1 MIKSKRTKTDLLH
14 CEMAV
19 PLDLDDPVEDVLD
32 QDEEEATDMGNKK
45 KEEEEDKELSGK
57 VRVVL
62 ARVPGASSS
71 SWRSASHTL
80 GGCSAHRGPGGSH
93 SSRCWLFVYLCICC
107 LLFFLCI

>member
-1 MIKSKRTKTDLLH
+1 MT
-14 CEMAV
+14 V
-19 PLDLDDPVEDVLD
+19 PLDLNDPVEDVLD
-32 QDEEEATDMGNKK
+32 QDEEEATDMGNK

-93 SSRCWLFVYLCICC
+93 SSRCWLFVCLCNCS
-107 LLFFLCI
+107 LLFFCV

>member
-1 MIKSKRTKTDLLH
+1 
-14 CEMAV
+14 MAV
-19 PLDLDDPVEDVLD
+19 PLDLNDPVEDVSD
-32 QDEEEATDMGNKK
+32 QDGEEATDMGNKK
-45 KEEEEDKELSGK
+45 KKEKEEDKELSGK

-93 SSRCWLFVYLCICC
+93 SSRCWLFV
-107 LLFFLCI
+107 

>member
-1 MIKSKRTKTDLLH
+1 
-14 CEMAV
+14 MAV
-19 PLDLDDPVEDVLD
+19 PLDLNDPVEDVSD

-45 KEEEEDKELSGK
+45 KEEEDKELSGK

-93 SSRCWLFVYLCICC
+93 SSRCWLFVCLCICC
-107 LLFFLCI
+107 LLFFCVNDIKVSIL

>member
-1 MIKSKRTKTDLLH
+1 
-14 CEMAV
+14 MAV
-19 PLDLDDPVEDVLD
+19 PLDLNDPVEDVSD

-45 KEEEEDKELSGK
+45 KEEEEEEDKELSGK

-93 SSRCWLFVYLCICC
+93 SSRCWLFVCLCICC
-107 LLFFLCI
+107 LSFFLCMISR